1 MARNE
6 EKAQSLLNRWV
17 AGKMNEVNPKK
28 QRPYHSK
35 ECHDLHD
42 AEKFRRDIIY
52 EFSQGLQKIQNAGL
66 GEYRLRDLND
76 ELNRLLREKKHW
88 EYRIVELGGADYT
101 QTNQRF
107 LDSEGRMVQGNFGY
121 KYFGAARELP
131 GVRELIAPKKATT
144 TKRTRA
150 ELFRHVDADYFGY
163 RDEDDGLLAKL
174 ESAVADDAMA
184 AAVEAWKASAA
195 RRQREEVEGTGSSM
209 AVDEDEEAD
218 GIAEV
223 AARAAAERAARE
235 LEQASHPVVPS
246 QKDIEQLLLRR
257 RKEMLLKQ
265 YASDALVQDE
275 QKTAT
280 LSGRA

>member
-1 MARNE
+1 MKWDGHGGESHIATLTPHHN
-6 EKAQSLLNRWV
+6 AQRSLLNRWV

-131 GVRELIAPKKATT
+131 GVRELIAPKT
-144 TKRTRA
+144 
-150 ELFRHVDADYFGY
+150 
-163 RDEDDGLLAKL
+163 
-174 ESAVADDAMA
+174 MA